1 MLGNML
7 RPERMTFTSIIC
19 VRKDVESV
27 LEALSSFGEF
37 HIEQAA
43 EGNSSLT
50 EYNQSIQL
58 VEDSLTTVNDLT
70 KQLIQEKPSFLDIF
84 RISQPTK
91 IHVTAEN
98 WQALSESTRQEV
110 LTLKKE
116 VDDLNASL
124 SSLEEKT
131 AQLNHLKDMLTTLD
145 KMEAD
150 LAAIEELKLIH
161 ITIASVPHKNFDGLK
176 TAFTGFPLILQRCYL
191 TKDFDFVCLAMP
203 SKHREEI
210 ERILKIHHAGIF
222 AIPEDLPHD
231 TSEAVKEVNNRIKE
245 NTPKEKTVLSS
256 LNKLGK
262 ENRNKLASWHETT
275 ENVLALLQ
283 AKRKILESGRLATV
297 KGFVPKKKFQELT
310 RKVNELLGEKV
321 LVMENEVAE
330 VKDPPTKI
338 SHSRFIKPFEEITK
352 LWGLPHYDELDPT
365 PVIAITFPLIF
376 GLMFGD
382 VGHGLILLV
391 GGLTLGILIKK
402 NQAIKNVCWIIAAC
416 GVSAIIMGLL
426 YGEFFGKELF
436 APLWFSPFNNVFD
449 FLIFSLLVGVIQIVS
464 GLILEMVNF
473 LLKHNV
479 SDAVLTAVPKIA
491 LYVGAVYLI
500 AVYKLNLGLW
510 FSGPILLIIVPFLV
524 LVFGKPIFL
533 TLGKFSQ
540 RSIENQG
547 KKGEE
552 NSLVERIF
560 ESGDSV
566 TRLLSNTI
574 SYTRIL
580 ALLMAHWALL
590 LVTYTIAGLVG
601 SASILGLILSG
612 IIIVGGNI
620 FVIALE
626 GLIVFI
632 HTLRL
637 HFYEWFSKFYLDS
650 GTEFKPFKQTF
661 VYTDVVLKGKQ
672 A

>member
-1 MLGNML
+1 
-7 RPERMTFTSIIC
+7 MTFASIIC

-27 LEALSSFGEF
+27 LEVLSSFGEF

-43 EGNSSLT
+43 EDSASLT

-58 VEDSLTTVNDLT
+58 VEDSLTTVTELT
-70 KQLIQEKPSFLDIF
+70 KQLIQEKPGVLDIF

-91 IHVTAEN
+91 ILVTAEN
-98 WQALSESTRQEV
+98 WQALSKSTRQEV

-116 VDDLNASL
+116 VDEFNASL

-131 AQLNHLKDMLTTLD
+131 AKLNNLKDMLTIFD

-176 TAFTGFPLILQRCYL
+176 TALTGFPIILHSCYL
-191 TKDFDFVCLAMP
+191 TKGFDFVCLAVP

-210 ERILKIHHAGIF
+210 EGILKIHHARIF
-222 AIPEDLPHD
+222 VIPEDLPHG
-231 TSEAVKEVNNRIKE
+231 TSEALKEVNNQIKE
-245 NTPKEKTVLSS
+245 NAHKEKTVLSS

-262 ENRNKLASWHETT
+262 ENGDKLVSWHETT

-283 AKRKILESGRLATV
+283 AKRKILESGHLATI
-297 KGFVPKKKFQELT
+297 KGFVPEKKFQELT
-310 RKVNELLGEKV
+310 QKVHEMLGEKV
-321 LVMENEVAE
+321 LVVKNEADE
-330 VKDPPTKI
+330 VEDPPTKI
-338 SHSRFIKPFEEITK
+338 SHSGPITPFEELTK
-352 LWGLPHYDELDPT
+352 LWGIPHYNELDPT
-365 PVIAITFPLIF
+365 SIIAITFPLVF

-402 NQAIKNVCWIIAAC
+402 NQTIKNMCWIIAAC
-416 GVSAIIMGLL
+416 GASATIMGIL
-426 YGEFFGKELF
+426 YGEFFGKALF
-436 APLWFSPFNNVFD
+436 APLWFSPFNNIFG

-464 GLILEMVNF
+464 GLALDMVNF

-479 SDAVLTAVPKIA
+479 IDAVLTSVPKIA
-491 LYVGAVYLI
+491 LYVGGVSLI

-510 FSGPILLIIVPFLV
+510 FPGPILLVIVPFLV
-524 LVFGKPIFL
+524 LAFGKPTFL
-533 TLGKFSQ
+533 TLRTFSR
-540 RSIENQG
+540 RSIESQS
-547 KKGEE
+547 KKDEE
-552 NSLVERIF
+552 NSLGSRIF
-560 ESGDSV
+560 ESGDFV

-590 LVTYTIAGLVG
+590 LATYTVAGLIG
-601 SASILGLILSG
+601 TASLFGLVLSG
-612 IIIVGGNI
+612 IIIVGGNV
-620 FVIALE
+620 FVMALE

-637 HFYEWFSKFYLDS
+637 HFYEWFSKFYQDT
-650 GTEFKPFKQTF
+650 GTEFKPFKQNF